1 MFYKYC
7 TLLCK
12 KILYY
17 ILIEFY
23 RRLENMTEK
32 VFKVNGMSCNSCVL
46 HVKNSV
52 ENLRGIKNIDVSLK
66 NKNMTVKDSGY
77 NID

>member
-1 MFYKYC
+1 
-7 TLLCK
+7 
-12 KILYY
+12 
-17 ILIEFY
+17 
-23 RRLENMTEK
+23 MTEK

>member
-1 MFYKYC
+1 
-7 TLLCK
+7 
-12 KILYY
+12 
-17 ILIEFY
+17 
-23 RRLENMTEK
+23 MTEK

-66 NKNMTVKDSGY
+66 NKNMAVIYDENIIKEIDIKNAVKDSGY